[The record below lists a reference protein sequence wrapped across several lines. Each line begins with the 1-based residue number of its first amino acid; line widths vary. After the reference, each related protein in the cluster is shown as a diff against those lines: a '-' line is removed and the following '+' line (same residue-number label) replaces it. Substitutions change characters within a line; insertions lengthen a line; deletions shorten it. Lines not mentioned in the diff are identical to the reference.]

1 MRYLHEQFV
10 ARYSPLAPKAA
21 ADAAAD
27 AAAFGGGVFGSAA
40 AASAASVRALLAA
53 ISHVGVV
60 GVTEGAQIGMSKVRV
75 LGLRGGG
82 ELVNLV
88 DVDGEQGCWISCHLM
103 SSHAIS

>member
-1 MRYLHEQFV
+1 VRYLHEQFV
-10 ARYSPLAPKAA
+10 ARYGPLAPKAA

-27 AAAFGGGVFGSAA
+27 AAASGGGVFGSAA

-60 GVTEGAQIGMSKVRV
+60 GVTEGARIGMSKVRV
-75 LGLRGGG
+75 LALRGGG

-88 DVDGEQGCWISCHLM
+88 GVDGEQGC
-103 SSHAIS
+103 